1 MKLILQVLLTCLLNL
16 PVLAAER
23 LDDSASPLSEVQA
36 QVFSETGQLF
46 SDSVNPQQAIM
57 RFGQVTYR
65 LNTASYVGQQARIYY
80 VVPALIPGLLDS
92 HGVQVQW
99 MSDGKLADGSAYA
112 GERKLVWSGQIDE
125 PWFTAHLN
133 LTSIVNLNLLKS
145 NNNNFGFE
153 SYFEI
158 ETI

>member
-1 MKLILQVLLTCLLNL
+1 L
-16 PVLAAER
+16 PIAAAER
-23 LDDSASPLSEVQA
+23 LDDSASPLTEVQA
-36 QVFSETGQLF
+36 QVFSETGQLL

-57 RFGQVTYR
+57 QFGQVTYR

-80 VVPALIPGLLDS
+80 VVPALISSLLDS

-99 MSDGKLADGSAYA
+99 VGDGQLSDGSAYA
-112 GERKLVWSGQIDE
+112 GERKLVWSGQIAE

-133 LTSIVNLNLLKS
+133 VTAIVNLNLLKS
-145 NNNNFGFE
+145 NNTNFGFE

>member
-1 MKLILQVLLTCLLNL
+1 MKHILLIFVAGLYAFSVT
-16 PVLAAER
+16 AAER

-36 QVFSETGQLF
+36 QVFGETGQLF

-65 LNTASYVGQQARIYY
+65 LNTASYIGQQVRIYY

-92 HGVQVQW
+92 HGLQIQW
-99 MSDGKLADGSAYA
+99 VSDGKLADGNAYA

-133 LTSIVNLNLLKS
+133 LTSIVKLNLLKS
-145 NNNNFGFE
+145 NSNNFGFE

>member
-1 MKLILQVLLTCLLNL
+1 MPRGALYRALLPIRRRFYETDSDCAASCLLNL

-80 VVPALIPGLLDS
+80 VVPALISTDS

-99 MSDGKLADGSAYA
+99 MSDGKL
-112 GERKLVWSGQIDE
+112 SG
-125 PWFTAHLN
+125 W
-133 LTSIVNLNLLKS
+133 
-145 NNNNFGFE
+145 
-153 SYFEI
+153 
-158 ETI
+158 

>member
-1 MKLILQVLLTCLLNL
+1 MKLILSVLCAYLFSLS
-16 PVLAAER
+16 VLAAER
-23 LDDSASPLSEVQA
+23 LDDSASPLTEVQA
-36 QVFSETGQLF
+36 QVFSETGQLL

-80 VVPALIPGLLDS
+80 VVPALIAGLVDS

-99 MSDGKLADGSAYA
+99 ISDGKLADGSAYA

-125 PWFTAHLN
+125 AWFTAHLN
-133 LTSIVNLNLLKS
+133 LTAVVNLNLLKFD
-145 NNNNFGFE
+145 NTNFGFE

>member
-1 MKLILQVLLTCLLNL
+1 MKLILSVLCAYLFSLS
-16 PVLAAER
+16 VLAAER
-23 LDDSASPLSEVQA
+23 LDDSASPLTEVQA
-36 QVFSETGQLF
+36 QVFSETGQLL
-46 SDSVNPQQAIM
+46 SDSVSPQQAIM

-80 VVPALIPGLLDS
+80 VVPASIAGLVDS

-99 MSDGKLADGSAYA
+99 ISDGKLADGSAYA
-112 GERKLVWSGQIDE
+112 GERKLVWSGQIE
-125 PWFTAHLN
+125 EAWFTAHLN
-133 LTSIVNLNLLKS
+133 LTAVVNLNLLKFD
-145 NNNNFGFE
+145 NTNFGFE